1 MEQIQNEMRANQGK
15 VKALADRRG
24 IELAM
29 KAPQLMDNNML
40 EPTEPMKG
48 GSMDMRMK
56 RIVGGRKKKVSM
68 EIAEMEGGAKC
79 GCAGD
84 CGCGGSNGYMAGGAR
99 EMGRSLAEQMA
110 KLHGPDFM
118 KDFMSGLTAS
128 GGAVMK
134 NPFTNVQVET
144 ATASIV
150 PKVRGGRGVGSRP
163 PSGQQ
168 VGHARMSSALA
179 GLPGEGLGGQDV
191 PPGGEAPMAYGSA
204 PQAPASFQRNTV
216 GMGRSGGPVNE
227 VGMGRPAGAGKV
239 KGKGPAKQSMLAQS
253 LGHKS
258 IDKARIEELKQ
269 QYAEAHRAGD
279 EATKREIKDLYDQIM
294 ANMAYRVQDE
304 KKKMAGEGAK
314 KCGGAVSKKGRE
326 DERLAMEVKGLKD
339 KVGGAASGA
348 GKGKRSA
355 RGQAISRIMKSK
367 GMTLP
372 QASKYLKEHPEEM

>member
-1 MEQIQNEMRANQGK
+1 
-15 VKALADRRG
+15 
-24 IELAM
+24 
-29 KAPQLMDNNML
+29 
-40 EPTEPMKG
+40 MKG

-68 EIAEMEGGAKC
+68 EVAEMEGGAKC
-79 GCAGD
+79 D
-84 CGCGGSNGYMAGGAR
+84 CGPSCHCGGSDGYMVGGAR

-118 KDFMSGLTAS
+118 KDFMTGLTAS

-144 ATASIV
+144 ANATIV

-163 PSGQQ
+163 PSGLQ
-168 VGHARMSSALA
+168 VSHARMSPALV
-179 GLPGEGLGGQDV
+179 GLPGQGLGGQDV

-216 GMGRSGGPVNE
+216 GL
-227 VGMGRPAGAGKV
+227 GRPAGAGML
-239 KGKGPAKQSMLAQS
+239 KGKGPEKQSMLAQS
-253 LGHKS
+253 LGHNS

-294 ANMAYRVQDE
+294 ANMAYRVKDE
-304 KKKMAGEGAK
+304 KRKMAGEGAK

-326 DERLAMEVKGLKD
+326 DERLAMEVKGVKD
-339 KVGGAASGA
+339 KVGGVASGA
-348 GKGKRSA
+348 GKRSA